1 MAQNFDLHMHT
12 TYCDGRDSAEDMV
25 LAAIGMGL
33 ETVGI
38 SGHSFT
44 PHDTSY
50 CMSREKTEA
59 YLEELAGL
67 KEKYAGRI
75 RVLTGLEMDLY
86 ADTDTSRLD
95 YMIGSVHYM
104 FTDEG
109 LEKLKAGQPV
119 EKLRDWTPVDDGTDE
134 LEAFAANNGLDMMS
148 LSEIYYRSVARIVAV
163 TDCDVIGH
171 FDLVTKFCD
180 IHPLFDTEDPRYV
193 RAWKA
198 AADRIFEDCAERYK
212 RGYRNRLEK
221 SGLIE
226 AGDKPVFEI
235 NYGAISKGYRK
246 TPYPA
251 PEQMDYIRSKGGL
264 LICSS
269 DSHRIEDVGNF
280 LRELK
285 K

>member
-1 MAQNFDLHMHT
+1 MAQSFDLHMHT

-44 PHDTSY
+44 PHDESY

-59 YLEELAGL
+59 YLDELAGL

-109 LEKLKAGQPV
+109 LAKLEAGQPV
-119 EKLRDWTPVDDGTDE
+119 EKLHDWTPVDDGTDE
-134 LEAFAANNGLDMMS
+134 LEAFSANNGLGMMS
-148 LSEIYYRSVARIVAV
+148 LAEIYYRSVARIVAV

-193 RAWKA
+193 RAWKD

-251 PEQMDYIRSKGGL
+251 QDQMDYIRAKGGL

-269 DSHRIEDVGNF
+269 DSHRTEDVGSF